1 MNESAANS
9 FKVLIDS
16 PTGNTNSQY
25 KSVARSAVFAQWQT
39 EKVSGVLESRWG
51 LILFSY
57 HPYLILFASAGQN
70 NSTTC
75 PALVPYT
82 DQHAALLARVD
93 WDLLTW
99 AKLSVSEP
107 PCGQRFSLN
116 ANESGETRQVL
127 AADKSAAY
135 CLRSATCR
143 PDLLA
148 LAGHVTHH

>member
-9 FKVLIDS
+9 VKVFI
-16 PTGNTNSQY
+16 
-25 KSVARSAVFAQWQT
+25 KWQFNWKH
-39 EKVSGVLESRWG
+39 KVTVQECGSICCLCSMTDWKGQRCLGESLRFDP
-51 LILFSY
+51 ILLSY
-57 HPYLILFASAGQN
+57 ILHLILFASSGQN

-75 PALVPYT
+75 PALAPYT

-116 ANESGETRQVL
+116 ANESGETQQVL
-127 AADKSAAY
+127 AADKSTAY

-148 LAGHVTHH
+148 